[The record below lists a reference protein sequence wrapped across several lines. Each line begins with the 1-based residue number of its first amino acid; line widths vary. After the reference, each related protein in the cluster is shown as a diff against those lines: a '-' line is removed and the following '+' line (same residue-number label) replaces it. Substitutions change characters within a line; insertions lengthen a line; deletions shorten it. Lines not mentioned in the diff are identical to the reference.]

1 MKPLRVLLV
10 EDTEDDA
17 TLLMLELRRGGFEP
31 YIVRVQTAA
40 AMKAELIA
48 RSWDVVISDFSLPA
62 FTGLDALAVLRGSG
76 IDVPFILVSGTI
88 GEEVAVEAMRAG
100 ADDYVMKAHLQR
112 LPAAVEREL
121 REAEARAAH
130 REVQKTLI
138 ALRKAV
144 DSLPVGVTITGTDG
158 TILFTNPAEHILH
171 GYEPNELVGKEGRS
185 LMPAEFARRLTVDQ
199 MRNLRS
205 WKRERLNVRKDGS
218 AFPAQLISDVV
229 LGAGGEPLGIV
240 TICEDISERKLVEQQ
255 MFRHA
260 FYDDLTELPNRALFL
275 ERLGRAVARS
285 RGRSEATYAVLYL
298 DLDRFKLV
306 NDGLG
311 HHIGNQLLVAIAR
324 RLEQCLR
331 PADTVAR
338 LGGDEFTILVDDL
351 KGPEGATQLAER
363 VQAALTAPFSL
374 AGQEIYTSA
383 SIGIAVSTHG
393 YHRHEDVLRDADIAM
408 YRAKALGK
416 ARYEVFDSAM
426 HLHAVS
432 LLKLETDLRRAVEHN
447 EITAHYQ
454 PIVSLATGEITGF
467 EALARWRHPQRGLV
481 LPDEFIPLAEET
493 GLILTLGPALLREA
507 CREVAQLRDARLTIS
522 VNLSARQLGG
532 DGLLEEIDEALAAA
546 GLAAAR
552 LKLEVTE
559 SAIMSNADAAIAVLL
574 ELRARG
580 VGIQIDDFGTGYSS
594 LSYLQKLP
602 VDTLKIDRSF
612 VSRIDDGG
620 DKAEIVE
627 SIIALARS
635 LDLEVIAEG
644 IETEGQ
650 LGRLRM
656 LKCDGGQ
663 GFLLSKAMPVEGLR
677 SLSPGVRLWTPSRAV
692 AGGRR

>member
-1 MKPLRVLLV
+1 MLKPLRVLLV

-17 TLLMLELRRGGFEP
+17 VLLLRELRRGGFEP
-31 YIVRVQTAA
+31 YMVRVQTPP
-40 AMKAELIA
+40 AMRAELLS
-48 RSWDVVISDFSLPA
+48 RPWDVVISDFSLPSFSGLQA
-62 FTGLDALAVLRGSG
+62 LEVLQETGLDL
-76 IDVPFILVSGTI
+76 PFILVSGTI

-100 ADDYVMKAHLQR
+100 ADDYVMKAQLQR
-112 LPAAVEREL
+112 LPPAVEREL

-130 REVQKTLI
+130 RAAEKTLI

-171 GYEPNELVGKEGRS
+171 GYEPNELVGREGRR
-185 LMPAEFARRLTVDQ
+185 LVPAEFAKPLTVEQ

-218 AFPAQLISDVV
+218 MFPAQLISDVV

-255 MFRHA
+255 LFRHA
-260 FYDDLTELPNRALFL
+260 FYDDLTGLPNRVLFL
-275 ERLGRAVARS
+275 ERLGRALARS
-285 RGRSEATYAVLYL
+285 RGRSDSVYAVLYL

-311 HHIGNQLLVAIAR
+311 HHIGDQLLVAIAR

-351 KGPEGATQLAER
+351 KEVEGATQLAER
-363 VQAALTAPFSL
+363 VQAGLALPFSF
-374 AGQEIYTSA
+374 AGQHVYTSA
-383 SIGIAVSTHG
+383 SIGIAVGTRE
-393 YHRHEDVLRDADIAM
+393 YHRGEDVLRDADIAM

-426 HLHAVS
+426 HLHALS
-432 LLKLETDLRRAVEHN
+432 LLQLETDLRHAVERN

-454 PIVSLATGEITGF
+454 PIVSLATGEVTGF
-467 EALARWRHPQRGLV
+467 EALARWQHPQRGLI
-481 LPDEFIPLAEET
+481 LPDAFIPLAEET
-493 GLILTLGPALLREA
+493 GLILPLGRALLREA
-507 CREVAQLRDARLTIS
+507 CRQVAQLEDTRLTVS
-522 VNLSARQLGG
+522 VNLSPRQLGD
-532 DGLLEEIDEALAAA
+532 DGLLATIDEVLVTTAFPAN
-546 GLAAAR
+546 R
-552 LKLEVTE
+552 LKLEITE
-559 SAIMSNADAAIAVLL
+559 SAIMGNADAAIAVLL

-580 VGIQIDDFGTGYSS
+580 VEIQIDDFGTGYSS

-612 VSRIDDGG
+612 VSRIDEPGE
-620 DKAEIVE
+620 KAEIVE

-644 IETEGQ
+644 IENERQ
-650 LGRLRM
+650 LARLRT
-656 LKCDGGQ
+656 LRCDLGQ
-663 GFLLSKAMPVEGLR
+663 GYLLAKPMPAEDLR
-677 SLSPGVRLWTPSRAV
+677 SFSRSA
-692 AGGRR
+692 RFW

>member
-10 EDTEDDA
+10 EDAEDDA
-17 TLLMLELRRGGFEP
+17 VLLLRELRRGGFESSM
-31 YIVRVQTAA
+31 VRVYTPQ
-40 AMKAELIA
+40 AMKEALL
-48 RSWDVVISDFSLPA
+48 SQPWDVVISDFSLPSFSGLEA
-62 FTGLDALAVLRGSG
+62 LRVLQETGLDL
-76 IDVPFILVSGTI
+76 PFILVSGTI

-100 ADDYVMKAHLQR
+100 ADDYVMKAQLQR
-112 LPAAVEREL
+112 LPPAVDREL

-130 REVQKTLI
+130 RAAQKTLI

-158 TILFTNPAEHILH
+158 TILFTNPAEHALH
-171 GYEPNELVGKEGRS
+171 GYEANELVGREGRG
-185 LMPAEFARRLTVDQ
+185 LVPAEFARPLTLEQ

-218 AFPAQLISDVV
+218 VFPAQLISDVV
-229 LGAGGEPLGIV
+229 LGADGDPLGIV
-240 TICEDISERKLVEQQ
+240 TICEDISERKLVERQL
-255 MFRHA
+255 FLHA
-260 FYDDLTELPNRALFL
+260 FYDDLTGLPNRVLFL

-285 RGRSEATYAVLYL
+285 RGRSDAVYAVLYL

-311 HHIGNQLLVAIAR
+311 HHIGDQLLVAIAR

-351 KGPEGATQLAER
+351 KDAEGAIQLAER
-363 VQAALTAPFSL
+363 VQVELALPFSF
-374 AGQEIYTSA
+374 AGQRVYTSA
-383 SIGIAVSTHG
+383 SIGIAVGSHV

-408 YRAKALGK
+408 YRAKARGK
-416 ARYEVFDSAM
+416 ARYEMFDSAM

-432 LLKLETDLRRAVEHN
+432 LLQLETDLRRAVERN
-447 EITAHYQ
+447 EISAHYQ
-454 PIVSLATGEITGF
+454 PIVSLANGEVVGF
-467 EALARWRHPQRGLV
+467 EALARWRHSERGLI

-493 GLILTLGPALLREA
+493 GVILALGRSLLREA
-507 CREVAQLRDARLTIS
+507 CREVAQLPGSRLTVS
-522 VNLSARQLGG
+522 VNLSARQLT
-532 DGLLEEIDEALAAA
+532 DAGLLDAIDDALART
-546 GLAAAR
+546 GLAAHR

-559 SAIMSNADAAIAVLL
+559 SAIMGNADAAIAVLL

-612 VSRIDDGG
+612 VSRIDETGE
-620 DKAEIVE
+620 KTEIVE

-644 IETEGQ
+644 IETEHQ
-650 LGRLRM
+650 LARLRT
-656 LKCDGGQ
+656 LRCDLGQ
-663 GFLLSKAMPVEGLR
+663 GYLLSKPIAAQELQSFLP
-677 SLSPGVRLWTPSRAV
+677 SARLWSSPRTGAS
-692 AGGRR
+692 

>member
-1 MKPLRVLLV
+1 MMKPLRVLLV
-10 EDTEDDA
+10 EDAEDDA
-17 TLLMLELRRGGFEP
+17 ALLLRELRRGGFEP
-31 YIVRVQTAA
+31 SMVRVQTAE
-40 AMKAELIA
+40 AMKAELLA
-48 RSWDVVISDFSLPA
+48 RPWDVVISDFSLPS
-62 FTGLDALAVLRGSG
+62 FSGLEALAVLQGTG
-76 IDVPFILVSGTI
+76 MDVPFLLVSGTI

-100 ADDYVMKAHLQR
+100 ADDYVMKAQLQR

-130 REVQKTLI
+130 REAQKTLI

-171 GYEPNELVGKEGRS
+171 GYPPDELLGKEGRS
-185 LMPAEFARRLTVDQ
+185 LMPPEFARPLSLDQ

-218 AFPAQLISDVV
+218 VFPAQLISDVV

-240 TICEDISERKLVEQQ
+240 TICEDISERKLIEQQ

-260 FYDDLTELPNRALFL
+260 FYDDLTGLPNRALFL
-275 ERLGRAVARS
+275 ERLGRAVARA
-285 RGRSEATYAVLYL
+285 RGRSESTYAVLYL

-351 KGPEGATQLAER
+351 KDAEGATQLAER
-363 VQAALTAPFSL
+363 VQVELTSPFSL
-374 AGQEIYTSA
+374 AGHQVYTSA

-393 YHRHEDVLRDADIAM
+393 YHRHEEVLRDADIAM

-416 ARYEVFDSAM
+416 ARYEMFDSAM
-426 HLHAVS
+426 HQHAVS
-432 LLKLETDLRRAVEHN
+432 LLKLETDLRRAVEHD
-447 EITAHYQ
+447 EITVHYQ
-454 PIVSLATGEITGF
+454 PIVSLTTGEVTGF
-467 EALARWRHPQRGLV
+467 EALARWRHPQRGIV

-493 GLILTLGPALLREA
+493 GLILSLGPSLLREA
-507 CREVAQLRDARLTIS
+507 CREVAQLRDGRLTVS
-522 VNLSARQLGG
+522 VNLSARQLAD
-532 DGLLEEIDEALAAA
+532 DGLLEGIDEALAGA
-546 GLAAAR
+546 GLAASR

-559 SAIMSNADAAIAVLL
+559 SAIMSNAEAAIAVLRQ
-574 ELRARG
+574 LRTRG

-612 VSRIDDGG
+612 VSRIDDAGE
-620 DKAEIVE
+620 KAEIVE

-635 LDLEVIAEG
+635 LDLDVIAEG
-644 IETEGQ
+644 IETERQ
-650 LGRLRM
+650 LARLRM
-656 LKCDGGQ
+656 LRCDGGQ
-663 GFLLSKAMPVEGLR
+663 GFLLSKAIPVEALR
-677 SLSPGVRLWTPSRAV
+677 SLPAGVRLWTPSRA
-692 AGGRR
+692 AAS

>member
-1 MKPLRVLLV
+1 MMKPLRVLLV

-17 TLLMLELRRGGFEP
+17 VLLLLELRRGGFEP
-31 YIVRVQTAA
+31 SMVRVQTPE
-40 AMKAELIA
+40 AMEAELLG
-48 RSWDVVISDFSLPA
+48 RPWDVVISDFSLPSFSGLEA
-62 FTGLDALAVLRGSG
+62 LGILQQTGL
-76 IDVPFILVSGTI
+76 DVPFILVSGTI

-130 REVQKTLI
+130 REAQKTLI

-158 TILFTNPAEHILH
+158 TILFTNPAEHVLH
-171 GYEPNELVGKEGRS
+171 GYEPNELVGREGRG
-185 LMPAEFARRLTVDQ
+185 LVPAEFAQPLTLEQ

-205 WKRERLNVRKDGS
+205 WKRERLNVRKDGTV
-218 AFPAQLISDVV
+218 FPAQLISDVV

-260 FYDDLTELPNRALFL
+260 FYDDLTGLPNRALFL

-285 RGRSEATYAVLYL
+285 RGRAESIYAVLYL

-324 RLEQCLR
+324 RLERCLR
-331 PADTVAR
+331 PTDTVAR

-351 KGPEGATQLAER
+351 KDTEGATQLAER
-363 VQAALTAPFSL
+363 VQVELTTPFSL
-374 AGQEIYTSA
+374 AGQQVYTSA
-383 SIGIAVSTHG
+383 SIGIAVGAHG

-416 ARYEVFDSAM
+416 ARYEMFDSAM

-432 LLKLETDLRRAVEHN
+432 LLQLETDLRRAVERD
-447 EITAHYQ
+447 EITVHYQ
-454 PIVSLATGEITGF
+454 PIVSLATGEVTGF
-467 EALARWRHPQRGLV
+467 EALARWRHPQRGLI

-493 GLILTLGPALLREA
+493 GLILSLGQSLLREA
-507 CREVAQLRDARLTIS
+507 CREVAALKDTRLTIS
-522 VNLSARQLGG
+522 VNLSARQLADG
-532 DGLLEEIDEALAAA
+532 GLLETIDEALAET
-546 GLAAAR
+546 GLAATR

-574 ELRARG
+574 ELRTRG
-580 VGIQIDDFGTGYSS
+580 VGIEIDDFGTGYSS
-594 LSYLQKLP
+594 LSYLQELP
-602 VDTLKIDRSF
+602 VDTVKIDRSF
-612 VSRIDDGG
+612 VCRIDEAGE
-620 DKAEIVE
+620 KAEIVE

-644 IETEGQ
+644 IETERQ
-650 LGRLRM
+650 LARLRR
-656 LKCDGGQ
+656 LRCDGGQ
-663 GFLLSKAMPVEGLR
+663 GFLLSKAMPAEALR
-677 SLSPGVRLWTPSRAV
+677 ALLPGVRLWTPSRA
-692 AGGRR
+692 AAS

>member
-1 MKPLRVLLV
+1 MMKPLRVLLV

-17 TLLMLELRRGGFEP
+17 DLLLLELRRGGFEP
-31 YIVRVQTAA
+31 DLVRVQTAE
-40 AMKAELIA
+40 AMKAELGA
-48 RSWDVVISDFSLPA
+48 RSWDVVISDFSLPS
-62 FTGLDALAVLRGSG
+62 FSGLEALGVLQRSG
-76 IDVPFILVSGTI
+76 IDLPFILVSGTI

-100 ADDYVMKAHLQR
+100 ADDYVMKARLQR

-121 REAEARAAH
+121 REAEARTAH
-130 REVQKTLI
+130 REAQKTLI

-158 TILFTNPAEHILH
+158 TILFTNPAEHVLH
-171 GYEPNELVGKEGRS
+171 GYAPDELVGKEGRG
-185 LMPAEFARRLTVDQ
+185 LVPEEFARPLTLDQ

-218 AFPAQLISDVV
+218 VFPAQLISDVV

-260 FYDDLTELPNRALFL
+260 FYDDLTGLPNRTLFL

-285 RGRSEATYAVLYL
+285 RGRSESLYAVLYL

-351 KGPEGATQLAER
+351 KDTEAATQLAER
-363 VQAALTAPFSL
+363 VQLELTTPFAL
-374 AGQEIYTSA
+374 AGQQVYTSA

-408 YRAKALGK
+408 YRAKARGK
-416 ARYEVFDSAM
+416 ARYEMFDSAM

-432 LLKLETDLRRAVEHN
+432 LLKLETDLRRAVECG

-454 PIVSLATGEITGF
+454 PIVALTTGEVIGF
-467 EALARWRHPQRGLV
+467 EALARWRHPQRGII

-493 GLILTLGPALLREA
+493 GLILSLGPALLREA
-507 CREVAQLRDARLTIS
+507 CREVARLEDSRLTIS
-522 VNLSARQLGG
+522 VNLSARQLAD
-532 DGLLEEIDEALAAA
+532 DGLVEAIDEALATA
-546 GLAAAR
+546 GLPAPR

-559 SAIMSNADAAIAVLL
+559 SAIMGNADAAVAVLRA
-574 ELRARG
+574 LRERG
-580 VGIQIDDFGTGYSS
+580 IGIQVDDFGTGYSS

-612 VSRIDDGG
+612 VSRIDDAGE
-620 DKAEIVE
+620 KAEIVE

-635 LDLEVIAEG
+635 LELDVIAEG
-644 IETEGQ
+644 IETERQ
-650 LGRLRM
+650 LARLRT
-656 LKCDGGQ
+656 LRCDGGQ
-663 GFLLSKAMPVEGLR
+663 GFLLSKAMTVEKLR
-677 SLSPGVRLWTPSRAV
+677 SLPPGLRLWTPSRA
-692 AGGRR
+692 AAS

>member
-10 EDTEDDA
+10 EDNEDDA
-17 TLLMLELRRGGFEP
+17 LLLLRELRRGGFDP
-31 YIVRVQTAA
+31 HMARVQTPDAL
-40 AMKAELIA
+40 KAELLA
-48 RSWDVVISDFSLPA
+48 RPWDVMISDFSLPS
-62 FTGLDALAVLRGSG
+62 FSGLAALEVLRRTG

-121 REAEARAAH
+121 RETEARQAH
-130 REVQKTLI
+130 REAQKTLI

-158 TILFTNPAEHILH
+158 TILFTNPAEHLLH
-171 GYEPNELVGKEGRS
+171 GYEPNELVGKEGRD
-185 LMPAEFARRLTVDQ
+185 LVPPEFAKPLTIEQ

-218 AFPAQLISDVV
+218 VFPAQLISDVV
-229 LGAGGEPLGIV
+229 LGAGGEPMGIV

-260 FYDDLTELPNRALFL
+260 FYDDLTGLPNRALFL
-275 ERLGRAVARS
+275 ERLGRVVARS
-285 RGRSEATYAVLYL
+285 RRRPESVYAVLYL

-311 HHIGNQLLVAIAR
+311 HHIGDQLLVGIAR

-338 LGGDEFTILVDDL
+338 LGGDEFTILADDL
-351 KGPEGATQLAER
+351 KAMDGATQLAER
-363 VQAALTAPFSL
+363 VQAELAMPFSL
-374 AGQEIYTSA
+374 AGQQVYTSA
-383 SIGIAVSTHG
+383 SIGIAVGTQG
-393 YHRHEDVLRDADIAM
+393 YHRQEDVLRDADIAM
-408 YRAKALGK
+408 YRAKAQGK
-416 ARYEVFDSAM
+416 ARYEVFDRAM
-426 HLHAVS
+426 HLQAVS
-432 LLKLETDLRRAVEHN
+432 LLQLETDLRHAVERN

-454 PIVSLATGEITGF
+454 PIVSLGTGEVTGF
-467 EALARWRHPQRGLV
+467 EALARWPHPRRGTV

-493 GLILTLGPALLREA
+493 GLILSLGRALLREA
-507 CREVAQLRDARLTIS
+507 CRAVARLKDTRQTVS
-522 VNLSARQLGG
+522 VNLSARQLTDG
-532 DGLLEEIDEALAAA
+532 GLLEAIDHALAST
-546 GLAAAR
+546 GLAPQR
-552 LKLEVTE
+552 LNLEVTE
-559 SAIMSNADAAIAVLL
+559 SAIMSNADAGIAVLF

-612 VSRIDDGG
+612 VSRLDEAGE
-620 DKAEIVE
+620 KAEIVE

-635 LDLEVIAEG
+635 LDLDVIAEG
-644 IETEGQ
+644 IETERQ
-650 LGRLRM
+650 LARLRM
-656 LKCDGGQ
+656 LRCDGGQ
-663 GFLLSKAMPVEGLR
+663 GFLLSKPMPAEDLR
-677 SLSPGVRLWTPSRAV
+677 AFLPGVRLWTPSRTV
-692 AGGRR
+692 AS